1 MFRMKKLA
9 CISTILLMAC
19 VTTSCVTP
27 KTPGVGEIVYPAVK
41 IVTPADS
48 GLNTPECAIHD
59 EKADIYIV
67 SNINGNPLGKDKAG
81 FISRVAPSGKILELK
96 WIDGS
101 VEGITLN
108 APKGLAIVGD
118 TLYAADVNAVR
129 KFDRVSGKPT
139 GVIDFKGASFLN
151 DLASGPGGKVYVSD
165 SGFGGVKDAPR
176 TDAVYEINPDDSVTA
191 LSRGEEVPNPNGLL
205 VTPGGLLVCTWNS
218 GELLWARAR
227 EGRERLVAKLPKNQ
241 LDGIVVDKDGSLL
254 ITSWAGECVYRFSFP
269 KGTTV
274 AVEGLKEPADPGWDA
289 KRGRLL
295 IPHFK
300 EHKLTIIT
308 P

>member
-1 MFRMKKLA
+1 MLFVKNYACLA
-9 CISTILLMAC
+9 VLLALAASSC
-19 VTTSCVTP
+19 LTTKAVKP
-27 KTPGVGEIVYPAVK
+27 VK

-59 EKADIYIV
+59 EKADVYIV

-101 VEGITLN
+101 AEGVTLN

-118 TLYAADVNAVR
+118 TLYAADVNVIR
-129 KFDRVSGKPT
+129 KFHRVTGKAT
-139 GVIDFKGASFLN
+139 GVIEIKDSSFLN
-151 DLASGPGGKVYVSD
+151 DLASGPDGKVYVSD
-165 SGFGGVKDAPR
+165 TGFGGEKDPVEAS
-176 TDAVYEINPDDSVTA
+176 AVYEIGPDDSIKA
-191 LSRGEEVPNPNGLL
+191 LSKGAEVPNPNGLL
-205 VTPGGLLVCTWNS
+205 VTAGGLLVCTWNS
-218 GELLWARAR
+218 GELLWASAK

-241 LDGIVVDKDGSLL
+241 LDGIVADKDGSLL
-254 ITSWAGECVYRFSFP
+254 ITSWAGECVYRHSD
-269 KGTTV
+269 KGTSI

-300 EHKLTIIT
+300 EHTLTIIT

>member
-1 MFRMKKLA
+1 MLFVKKYACLCLLLA
-9 CISTILLMAC
+9 CATSSCYSTMAI
-19 VTTSCVTP
+19 
-27 KTPGVGEIVYPAVK
+27 KAVK
-41 IVTPADS
+41 IVVPAES

-101 VEGITLN
+101 AEGITLN

-176 TDAVYEINPDDSVTA
+176 TDAVYEISPDDSVTA

-205 VTPGGLLVCTWNS
+205 VTPDGLLVCTWNS